1 MVSKGRGGICPVPI
15 SLKEK
20 ENLKELKIELHG
32 KTKNEIHQF
41 IQDKQREAYDD
52 IVKHNIQ
59 ITNTGDKYNISFSG
73 PVMGFN
79 FVLNGSVIV
88 YDGYVTVDYEHNLEN
103 SFIDNAIEMLAKRE
117 LEKRIN

>member
-1 MVSKGRGGICPVPI
+1 
-15 SLKEK
+15 
-20 ENLKELKIELHG
+20 LKELKIELRG

-41 IQDKQREAYDD
+41 ILEKQREAYYD

-59 ITNTGDKYNISFSG
+59 ISGNGDKYDLSFSG

-79 FVLNGSVIV
+79 FVLKGSVNV
-88 YDGYVTVDYEHNLEN
+88 FDGYVIVVYEHNLEN